1 MIGDCNS
8 NITLFYT
15 FTLIIF
21 RKSIILQSTDSL
33 LFKG

>member
-1 MIGDCNS
+1 MEIVTQEF
-8 NITLFYT
+8 TLFYT

>member
-8 NITLFYT
+8 RIYFILHFHFDY
-15 FTLIIF
+15 F